1 MTDFLSSPVA
11 VAVTLT
17 LAHFLWQ
24 GLLFA
29 TGYWTLQEWAGTSS
43 ASTRYW
49 IALGA
54 LIGMMVCP
62 LLTFATVYDESET
75 MIAYQRARNTS
86 AQRNAQSQPDTHH
99 AGATTSPPL
108 FVPGNFEDRAVGE
121 SNHSADAFGS
131 ILDASQRYCL
141 LLWIAGVVLSGA
153 RLVSG
158 FANTVWLRWGRT
170 EIAAE
175 LADRSHQIARQMGL
189 TTARVFFSEYIREAA
204 VVGFWRPVV
213 LLPASWL
220 TALPTDVLEAVIAHE
235 LAHIRRHDVWVNL
248 LQRIAETLF
257 FYHPAVWWLS
267 NRIRFEREMCCDE
280 LAVEATGER
289 GNYVIALEQVGRLR
303 VHGIPNLAMAFTG
316 DKKMNL
322 LRRVENV
329 LNPTGKPSREPAWLV
344 GVLAVA
350 IPFLVLGTIGL
361 SANQNMAMAQEREGT
376 QSSEAEAGEHK
387 AAERDS
393 QRRSVEA
400 GASPRR
406 SAEAVQLRK
415 QGHFGITRRHCRQ

>member
-121 SNHSADAFGS
+121 S
-131 ILDASQRYCL
+131 
-141 LLWIAGVVLSGA
+141 LSGRVRFDPGCFTTILPTPMDRRCCA
-153 RLVSG
+153 FWRSPC
-158 FANTVWLRWGRT
+158 VW
-170 EIAAE
+170 
-175 LADRSHQIARQMGL
+175 
-189 TTARVFFSEYIREAA
+189 IREYC
-204 VVGFWRPVV
+204 V
-213 LLPASWL
+213 ASL
-220 TALPTDVLEAVIAHE
+220 GA
-235 LAHIRRHDVWVNL
+235 
-248 LQRIAETLF
+248 
-257 FYHPAVWWLS
+257 
-267 NRIRFEREMCCDE
+267 NRNC
-280 LAVEATGER
+280 
-289 GNYVIALEQVGRLR
+289 
-303 VHGIPNLAMAFTG
+303 
-316 DKKMNL
+316 
-322 LRRVENV
+322 
-329 LNPTGKPSREPAWLV
+329 SR
-344 GVLAVA
+344 
-350 IPFLVLGTIGL
+350 
-361 SANQNMAMAQEREGT
+361 
-376 QSSEAEAGEHK
+376 AG
-387 AAERDS
+387 
-393 QRRSVEA
+393 
-400 GASPRR
+400 
-406 SAEAVQLRK
+406 
-415 QGHFGITRRHCRQ
+415 